1 MAQLGLRS
9 ELWFLV
15 LSLLG
20 IFEVLFACHFEV
32 EKEPVRKILTSESG
46 DLGFGGLITQSP
58 FCQHISPGFLDKD
71 SAPSPCSP
79 AGDL

>member
-46 DLGFGGLITQSP
+46 DLGFGVSL
-58 FCQHISPGFLDKD
+58 
-71 SAPSPCSP
+71 PSLHFANIFPQ
-79 AGDL
+79 AF

>member
-20 IFEVLFACHFEV
+20 IFEVLFACNFEV
-32 EKEPVRKILTSESG
+32 EIEHMRKILTSESG
-46 DLGFGGLITQSP
+46 DLGFGVSL
-58 FCQHISPGFLDKD
+58 
-71 SAPSPCSP
+71 PSPHFANIFP
-79 AGDL
+79 QAF